1 MGHPV
6 RAVPEW
12 APVGG
17 CRVMALALCA
27 PSSAPRV
34 ITLPVMRYLETD
46 VVGMFPDGF
55 RPRV

>member
-1 MGHPV
+1 
-6 RAVPEW
+6 
-12 APVGG
+12 
-17 CRVMALALCA
+17 MALALCA